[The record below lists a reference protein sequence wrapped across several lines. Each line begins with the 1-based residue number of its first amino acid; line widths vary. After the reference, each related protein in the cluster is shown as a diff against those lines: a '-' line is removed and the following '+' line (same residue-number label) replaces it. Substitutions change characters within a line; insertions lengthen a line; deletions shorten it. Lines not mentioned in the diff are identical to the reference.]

1 MAQPPVDTS
10 KAADFWRSNL
20 DPQNLDQGSDSGV
33 SLEDELAFVAT
44 PDFEEAWKF
53 IKELRAQGGEILRDW
68 PSRADTFF
76 ARAGDKFIV
85 ADPSSRM
92 DLRVLKSFI
101 EDLGCGD
108 HALFVAARENDSPFK
123 QGSLDSIA
131 LTQRP
136 EDAWEQ
142 LMGSKLPAN
151 QIPKSM
157 PLPLVVDI
165 GAGLGACSI
174 VMERRGATVIAM
186 DTSLPRLR
194 QLGNRAKQ
202 AGGGEK
208 ILRVVASAEH
218 LPFKSH
224 SIPAA
229 FTKSVLIHTD
239 LEKAADEIGRILA
252 LGGGAALIEPMKRNP
267 FAWLYRKTLAPREW
281 QGITHY
287 FDEDMQ
293 WKICASKIAG
303 VGGTEVKPF
312 YLFSFLAFIFQFAIP
327 QRKLFFGL
335 LALIHALDR
344 GLFSLFP
351 FLKRFA
357 WFGVI
362 LCNARG
368 VPSESQVT
376 QTRQT

>member
-1 MAQPPVDTS
+1 LAQLPVDTS
-10 KAADFWRSNL
+10 KAAEFWRSNL

-44 PDFEEAWKF
+44 PEFEEAWKF
-53 IKELRAQGGEILRDW
+53 VAALRAQQN
-68 PSRADTFF
+68 
-76 ARAGDKFIV
+76 K
-85 ADPSSRM
+85 
-92 DLRVLKSFI
+92 
-101 EDLGCGD
+101 
-108 HALFVAARENDSPFK
+108 
-123 QGSLDSIA
+123 
-131 LTQRP
+131 
-136 EDAWEQ
+136 
-142 LMGSKLPAN
+142 
-151 QIPKSM
+151 
-157 PLPLVVDI
+157 LVVLDI

-293 WKICASKIAG
+293 WKICASKIAALQ
-303 VGGTEVKPF
+303 GTEVKHF
-312 YLFSFLAFIFQFAIP
+312 YFFSFLAFIFQFAIP
-327 QRKLFFGL
+327 ARRFFFGL
-335 LALIHALDR
+335 LSVLHANDR

-362 LCNARG
+362 LSNARG
-368 VPSESQVT
+368 VPSENQSAE
-376 QTRQT
+376 TRQT